1 MVNLAEDFLGGR
13 EYYIKMIRAVTQ
25 VISISR
31 LAKQGMLTLS
41 DSFLLVFSVISAFS
55 LQQGA
60 WFWPADNWND
70 PLGILILI
78 APFIA
83 FPIFIYFG
91 LYRSIVR
98 YIEARAASSV
108 GLAVSLYAFIW
119 GLVVFL
125 TGIEGISIAVMLIN
139 WLVALLV
146 IGGSRL
152 FARGLLNSHKLKIN
166 QNVRP
171 LSRVMIFGAGEAG
184 RQLAHA
190 LWFSEEFHL
199 CGFVDDNKK
208 LQGLE
213 LMGVPILA
221 MAKLAKFVDQQ
232 QVSEILLA
240 IPSASRNERNEIIR
254 RLQHVR
260 VRIRTLPGLSVLVR
274 DQVGIADLH
283 ELEIEDLLVRELAVP
298 DESLLQK
305 QVRGSVV
312 LVTGAGGSIG
322 SELCSQIL
330 KRAPKIL
337 LILELNEFALY
348 SVQRELFSQLKC
360 EVDNENDSSISVRLL
375 PRIIPLLGSV
385 QDEGRLNILVQ
396 AWKPQVIFHAAAYKH
411 VPIVE
416 HNPAEGLKNNVFG
429 TLAVAKVAINHE
441 VPNFIL
447 VSTDKAVHP
456 TNIMGASKRLSEMI
470 LQALAAEHSI
480 TFKSMDSSVTTIRR
494 THLSMVR
501 FGNVLNSSG
510 SVIPLFRKQINEG
523 GPVTLTHKEVTRY
536 FMTIPEAAQL
546 VMQAGAMSGKED
558 GAEVFVLDMGGA
570 VKILDL
576 ARRMIEMSG
585 FRIKDMDCPNGDI
598 AIEVTGLRPGEKLFE
613 ELLMGDNVQL
623 TEHPR
628 IIKAHEEFIE
638 WKYLETYLDALRL
651 TIERNDIEGMQLILQ
666 KIVKGYRPHAEV
678 MDWVDME
685 RTRYIPSKQKK

>member
-1 MVNLAEDFLGGR
+1 
-13 EYYIKMIRAVTQ
+13 MIRAVTQ
-25 VISISR
+25 VASLSR

-221 MAKLAKFVDQQ
+221 MAKLAKFVAQQ
-232 QVSEILLA
+232 NVSEILLA
-240 IPSASRNERNEIIR
+240 IPSVSRNERNEIIR
-254 RLQHVR
+254 RLQHLR

-305 QVRGSVV
+305 QVRGGVV

-348 SVQRELFSQLKC
+348 SVQREILSQLKC
-360 EVDNENDSSISVRLL
+360 EVDNENDSSKSVRLL
-375 PRIIPLLGSV
+375 PRVIPLLGSV

-470 LQALAAEHSI
+470 LQALGAEHSI

-546 VMQAGAMSGKED
+546 VMQAGAMSGKEE

-585 FRIKDMDCPNGDI
+585 FRVKDMDCPDGDI
-598 AIEVTGLRPGEKLFE
+598 AIDVTGLRPGEKLFE

-638 WKYLETYLDALRL
+638 WKYLESYLDALRL

-666 KIVKGYRPHAEV
+666 KIVKGYRPHEEV

-685 RTRYIPSKQKK
+685 RIRVIPSKQKK